1 MTARR
6 GAIHYST
13 CWGIKIQPL
22 YKDKKDEALHRRAI
36 EKLARNLNRPI
47 GAVKIVYEEEY
58 ARLKLDAKVP
68 GFIGVFASRRT
79 RDVLLRTPT

>member
-1 MTARR
+1 MDLRT
-6 GAIHYST
+6 
-13 CWGIKIQPL
+13 KPL

-58 ARLKLDAKVP
+58 SRLKLDAKVT
-68 GFIGVFASRRT
+68 GFIGVFASRQARA
-79 RDVLLRTPT
+79 VLLRTPT